1 MTPHSAFHRFAGRA
15 RTTAGPAAS
24 PGDDP
29 ALAAHPLDR
38 LGVLV
43 SGLCLVHCLSGLVL
57 VTLLGIGGGVLL
69 DPAIHEIGLAVAV
82 VVGALGLGLGLLR
95 HRRFGLVVLGGTGL
109 VLMASALMVRH
120 GPREAVLTMLGV
132 TLVASAHVLNM
143 RHRHPARTHCV

>member
-1 MTPHSAFHRFAGRA
+1 MTPHPAPQGFAGGTRPL
-15 RTTAGPAAS
+15 PAIAAPAS
-24 PGDDP
+24 EDA

-69 DPAIHEIGLAVAV
+69 DPAIHEIGLAIAV
-82 VVGALGLGLGLLR
+82 VVGALGLGLGVLR
-95 HRRFGLVVLGGTGL
+95 HRRFGLVLLGGTGL
-109 VLMASALMVRH
+109 VLMASALLVRH

-143 RHRHPARTHCV
+143 RRPHKG